1 MVTVTSCQ
9 LRCAGGRPLRSRVVL
24 GVPWASFLPGSVA
37 VGCVCEVWIYS
48 MVLGREGKGTSYT
61 GEVGPCGCAPG
72 AVRRCGAV
80 GLCFSSRHDFVQL
93 HVLMG

>member
-1 MVTVTSCQ
+1 
-9 LRCAGGRPLRSRVVL
+9 
-24 GVPWASFLPGSVA
+24 
-37 VGCVCEVWIYS
+37 